1 MSSKYIWQEVTP
13 DDLQLPL
20 KQADTAKELAEM
32 CGTSVGY
39 VTSSW
44 SHYKHGY
51 RKTTRYIRIK
61 LDDEEGVND
70 VEVYD

>member
-32 CGTSVGY
+32 CGTTVGS
-39 VTSSW
+39 VTSAW
-44 SHYKHGY
+44 SHYKAG
-51 RKTTRYIRIK
+51 RFKTTRYIRVK
-61 LDDEEGVND
+61 LDDEDE
-70 VEVYD
+70 